1 MNTIR
6 RYKTSTGTMASTSTK
21 ADSDKKDDNRITF
34 ARLLKGEKGIVCNKA
49 EYVGRKW
56 NCSDAEDMLIKRV
69 DDIKDEIG
77 KEKISEYY
85 IGKTF
90 VDATK
95 GRDFNEQSSGTWDL
109 KGINKRWGDPRYKG
123 YNGLIFLTVIRT
135 VKYNFTHEDFALA
148 LEQRLIHHYKIDRK
162 DAKIKN
168 PTFNEGKRAGRGG
181 KEDDEDEEDKED
193 GHPGYAVYIAV
204 KIEEGGGRGR

>member
-6 RYKTSTGTMASTSTK
+6 RYKTSTGTMAGKSTK
-21 ADSDKKDDNRITF
+21 ADSPKKDDNRITF
-34 ARLLKGEKGIVCNKA
+34 GQLLSGEKGIVYDKA

-56 NCSDAEDMLIKRV
+56 KCSEAEEMLIKKV
-69 DDIKDEIG
+69 DEIK
-77 KEKISEYY
+77 KEIGEKKLSEYY

-90 VDATK
+90 VDAKK
-95 GRDFNEQSSGTWDL
+95 GKTFNEQSPGTWDL
-109 KGINKRWGDPRYKG
+109 KGINKRWGDPRYRG

-135 VKYNFTHEDFALA
+135 VTDERRKFTHEDFALA
-148 LEQRLIHHYKIDRK
+148 LEQRLIHYYKIDK
-162 DAKIKN
+162 NDADIKN

-181 KEDDEDEEDKED
+181 KEDEEDKEE

-204 KIEEGGGRGR
+204 KIDGGGQKR